1 MIKLADVVLDSA
13 AQARAQL
20 SEQIVIEYA
29 EAMKAG
35 EEFPPI
41 RVVFDGFCHYVA
53 DGFHRIKA
61 AELAGLIEIEADI
74 SDGGLREAVL
84 IAVGANASHGLR
96 RTLEDRRKAV
106 RMLISDDEWGAWSD
120 REIAAT
126 CCVSRELVA
135 KVRKEAGQT
144 LSEVKCNRGGRT
156 LLTRPSRKR
165 QATHLAETSQM
176 TEEEFDQRDVELEES
191 LAAAKAAYLEKQAIE
206 DRLTAALAGG
216 DDGAREEAAQTLA
229 ALRAELRQAEIE
241 RDAITGSRNTFQREN
256 GELKEQIHRQQQFIK
271 NRKNRCTCGAFDA

>member
-1 MIKLADVVLDSA
+1 MIKLNDALMDTA
-13 AQARAQL
+13 TQARAQI

-61 AELAGLIEIEADI
+61 AQLAGLTEIDAVI
-74 SDGGLREAVL
+74 SDGGLREAML

-106 RMLISDDEWGAWSD
+106 RMLISDDEWGTWSD
-120 REIAAT
+120 REIATT
-126 CCVSRELVA
+126 CRVSRELVA

-144 LSEVKCNRGGRT
+144 LSEVKCNRGGTT
-156 LLTRPSRKR
+156 LFTRPSRIRKH
-165 QATHLAETSQM
+165 THLAETSQM
-176 TEEEFDQRDVELEES
+176 ADEEFDQRDVMLEES
-191 LAAAKAAYLEKQAIE
+191 LAATNAAYLELQVIQ

-229 ALRAELRQAEIE
+229 ALRNELRQAEIKL
-241 RDAITGSRNTFQREN
+241 DAITGSRNSYQSENCELMQQIRNRE
-256 GELKEQIHRQQQFIK
+256 QFIK
-271 NRKNRCTCGAFDA
+271 KLKNRCTCGAFDG